1 MAAAALVGAVA
12 ERAQQIGLRAPDQTN
27 ARPPRNRKP
36 LFQRQPA
43 GKATFAFGHGCSLI
57 LPPRDSGEGR
67 AIRSSRS
74 ARKMVGGGGGAGP
87 DNSLQ
92 PQQTVESEAP
102 STMLRLRSHG
112 PPPPLSRGRIILPR
126 SRGAP

>member
-67 AIRSSRS
+67 TIRSSRS
-74 ARKMVGGGGGAGP
+74 ERRMVGGARASTILCN
-87 DNSLQ
+87 DNKASSQ
-92 PQQTVESEAP
+92 
-102 STMLRLRSHG
+102 R
-112 PPPPLSRGRIILPR
+112 PPPPCFACARMVPLPR
-126 SRGAP
+126 YRGGG